1 MSKNRPAPL
10 INLVR
15 ARSSYISLID
25 MPDIG
30 PTQFRHALPVPN
42 QLFNEPLYVT
52 HAGWERISPGEPY
65 PLVENELYSFRCN
78 VGRTLPEFTLC
89 LITEGAGEV
98 ATAANKKHVLTAGD
112 AFFLVPGQW
121 HSHHPLPDTGWTM
134 FWIHFSGHLP
144 HAWLKEGAYRL
155 DGVKPIIEDPALY
168 RAQFERLL
176 LSAHRSSATNS
187 SELSWQA
194 IGLIS
199 HFLTAPDG
207 ESAETLLLHGNV
219 SKLAVDYIWNHTHT
233 EVDIAKI
240 AHRLKISRRT
250 LERRFRQATGRS
262 LLEEIQSCR
271 VERAR
276 RLLLETDIPIK
287 EVVFRAGFTN
297 REQLRLAFAKVFGQS
312 PNAFRHQNA
321 PSSGR

>member
-1 MSKNRPAPL
+1 
-10 INLVR
+10 
-15 ARSSYISLID
+15 
-25 MPDIG
+25 MPDLG
-30 PTQFRHALPVPN
+30 PTPFRHALPVTN
-42 QLFNEPLYVT
+42 RLFNEPLYLT
-52 HAGWERISPGEPY
+52 HAGWERISPGQPY
-65 PLVENELYSFRCN
+65 PLPESELYSFQYDA
-78 VGRTLPEFTLC
+78 GRSLPEFTLC

-98 ATAANKKHVLTAGD
+98 TTATDNKRVLTPGD
-112 AFFLVPGQW
+112 AFLLLPGQW
-121 HSHHPLPDTGWTM
+121 HRHRPLPDTGWTL
-134 FWIHFSGHLP
+134 FWISFNGHLP

-168 RAQFERLL
+168 RAQFERVL

-199 HFLTAPDG
+199 HFLTDPNS
-207 ESAETLLLHGNV
+207 ESVETLHLDDEV
-219 SKLAVDYIWNHTHT
+219 SKLAIEYIWNHNHN
-233 EVDIAKI
+233 EVSVAKL
-240 AHRLKISRRT
+240 AKRLKISRRT

>member
-1 MSKNRPAPL
+1 
-10 INLVR
+10 
-15 ARSSYISLID
+15 

-30 PTQFRHALPVPN
+30 PTPFRHALPVTN
-42 QLFNEPLYVT
+42 RLFNEPLYLI
-52 HAGWERISPGEPY
+52 HAGWERISPGQPY
-65 PLVENELYSFRCN
+65 PLPESELYAFQYDA
-78 VGRTLPEFTLC
+78 GRSLPEFTLC

-98 ATAANKKHVLTAGD
+98 TTATDKKRVLTSGD
-112 AFFLVPGQW
+112 AFLLLPGQW
-121 HSHHPLPDTGWTM
+121 HRHRPLPDTGWTLC
-134 FWIHFSGHLP
+134 WISFNGDLP

-199 HFLTAPDG
+199 HFLTDPNS
-207 ESAETLLLHGNV
+207 ESAKTLPLHDEV
-219 SKLAVDYIWNHTHT
+219 SKLAIEHIWNHTHG
-233 EVDIAKI
+233 EVDIAKL
-240 AHRLKISRRT
+240 AHRLEISRRT
-250 LERRFRQATGRS
+250 LERCFRQATGRS
-262 LLEEIQSCR
+262 LLEEIQNCR

>member
-1 MSKNRPAPL
+1 
-10 INLVR
+10 
-15 ARSSYISLID
+15 
-25 MPDIG
+25 MPDLG
-30 PTQFRHALPVPN
+30 PTPFRHALPVTN
-42 QLFNEPLYVT
+42 RLFNEPLYLT
-52 HAGWERISPGEPY
+52 HAGWERVSPGQPY
-65 PLVENELYSFRCN
+65 PLPDTELYSFQYDA
-78 VGRTLPEFTLC
+78 GRSLPEFTLC

-98 ATAANKKHVLTAGD
+98 TTATDKKRVLTPGD
-112 AFFLVPGQW
+112 AFLLLPGQW
-121 HSHHPLPDTGWTM
+121 HRHRPLPDTGWTLC
-134 FWIHFSGHLP
+134 WISFNGHLP

-168 RAQFERLL
+168 RAQFERVL

-199 HFLTAPDG
+199 HFLTDPNS
-207 ESAETLLLHGNV
+207 ESVETLHLDDEV
-219 SKLAVDYIWNHTHT
+219 SKFAIEYIWNHNHN
-233 EVDIAKI
+233 EVNVAKL
-240 AHRLKISRRT
+240 AKRLKISRRT

>member
-1 MSKNRPAPL
+1 MSKKRQAPL

-15 ARSSYISLID
+15 ARSSYISLIN
-25 MPDIG
+25 MPDLG
-30 PTQFRHALPVPN
+30 PTPFRHALPVTN
-42 QLFNEPLYVT
+42 RLFNEPLYLI
-52 HAGWERISPGEPY
+52 HAGWERISPGQLY
-65 PLVENELYSFRCN
+65 PLPESELYAFQYDA
-78 VGRTLPEFTLC
+78 GRTLPEFTLC

-98 ATAANKKHVLTAGD
+98 TTATDKKRVLTPGD
-112 AFFLVPGQW
+112 AFLLLPGQW
-121 HSHHPLPDTGWTM
+121 HRHRPLPDTGWTLC
-134 FWIHFSGHLP
+134 WISFHGDLP
-144 HAWLKEGAYRL
+144 HAWLKEGAYQL
-155 DGVKPIIEDPALY
+155 DGVKPIINDPALY

-176 LSAHRSSATNS
+176 LTAHRLSATNS
-187 SELSWQA
+187 RDLSWQA

-219 SKLAVDYIWNHTHT
+219 SKLAVNYIWNHTHT
-233 EVDIAKI
+233 EVDIDKL
-240 AHRLKISRRT
+240 AHRLEISRRT

-262 LLEEIQSCR
+262 LLEEIQNCR

-276 RLLLETDIPIK
+276 RLLLATDIPIK
-287 EVVFRAGFTN
+287 EIVFRAGFNT

-321 PSSGR
+321 PPSGR

>member
-1 MSKNRPAPL
+1 
-10 INLVR
+10 
-15 ARSSYISLID
+15 
-25 MPDIG
+25 MPDLG
-30 PTQFRHALPVPN
+30 PTPFRHALPVTN
-42 QLFNEPLYVT
+42 RLFNEPLYLI
-52 HAGWERISPGEPY
+52 HAGWERISPGQPY
-65 PLVENELYSFRCN
+65 PLPESELYAFQYDA
-78 VGRTLPEFTLC
+78 GRSLPEFTLC
-89 LITEGAGEV
+89 LITKGAGEV
-98 ATAANKKHVLTAGD
+98 TTATDKKRVLTPGD
-112 AFFLVPGQW
+112 AFLLLPGQW
-121 HSHHPLPDTGWTM
+121 HRHRPLPDTGWTLC
-134 FWIHFSGHLP
+134 WISFNGDLP

-176 LSAHRSSATNS
+176 LSAHSSSATNS

-199 HFLTAPDG
+199 HFLTDPNS
-207 ESAETLLLHGNV
+207 ESVETLHLDDEV
-219 SKLAVDYIWNHTHT
+219 SKLAIEYIWNHNHN
-233 EVDIAKI
+233 EVNVAKL
-240 AHRLKISRRT
+240 AKRLKISRRT

-287 EVVFRAGFTN
+287 EIVFRAGFTN